1 MINYYKIKIKKNLK
15 KPLTYSELKNL
26 LNISCGLLSYY
37 LKILKSNNE
46 IKSNEEIRNNLIV
59 TDPKDRGLFTKEQ
72 CKLINGIPFN
82 EGDQDKVEDV
92 LSISPEEMK
101 FWESTNGNPNHIYD
115 FAEKGWENLLNKSE
129 TFTN

>member
-46 IKSNEEIRNNLIV
+46 IKSNNEVRNNREIV
-59 TDPKDRGLFTKEQ
+59 
-72 CKLINGIPFN
+72 
-82 EGDQDKVEDV
+82 
-92 LSISPEEMK
+92 
-101 FWESTNGNPNHIYD
+101 IYQ
-115 FAEKGWENLLNKSE
+115 
-129 TFTN
+129 TC